1 MPASR
6 RPLFHWLLLF
16 ALVALWGSSFAF
28 TKVAVTALAP
38 EAVVAARLVIA
49 AVVLIAVGVVLGRR
63 VPKGRRLWAY
73 SAAMAVFGNALPF
86 MLISWGQQGISSG
99 LAGILMAVMPLTTM
113 VLAHVFIEGERL
125 TPIKVAGFVVGFM
138 GVVVLIGPEA
148 LLALGGSRSALVSQ
162 LAVLGGAVSYAVATI
177 LARRRPPAD
186 AIATAAGVTAI
197 AAVMMVPVA
206 AATGNAPLTLDVPV
220 PALIAVAVLGVM
232 STAVATV
239 VYFRLVAAAGP
250 SFLSQINYLIP
261 VWAVGVGVAVMGEQ
275 PEWSALGG
283 LVLVLA
289 GIALSERGRANPPAA
304 AEITESR
311 R

>member
-1 MPASR
+1 MSAPR
-6 RPLFHWLLLF
+6 RPLLHWLLLF
-16 ALVALWGSSFAF
+16 ALVVMWGSSFAF

-38 EAVVAARLVIA
+38 EAVVAARLAIA
-49 AVVLIAVGVVLGRR
+49 AVVLIVVGVALGRR
-63 VPKGRRLWAY
+63 VPVGRRLWAY
-73 SAAMAVFGNALPF
+73 SAAMAVVGNALPF
-86 MLISWGQQGISSG
+86 VLISWGQQGISSG

-113 VLAHVFIEGERL
+113 VLAHVFVEGEQL
-125 TPIKVAGFVVGFM
+125 TPVKVAGFVVGFL

-162 LAVLGGAVSYAVATI
+162 LAVLGGAVCYAVNTI

-186 AIATAAGVTAI
+186 AIATAAGVTVI
-197 AAVMMVPVA
+197 AAVLMVPVA
-206 AATGNAPLTLDVPV
+206 AAGDARMTLDVPV
-220 PALIAVAVLGVM
+220 PALVAVAVLGVM

-261 VWAVGVGVAVMGEQ
+261 VWAVGVGVTVMGEE

-289 GIALSERGRANPPAA
+289 GIALSERGRASPSAV
-304 AEITESR
+304 AEVTESR

>member
-1 MPASR
+1 MAISR
-6 RPLFHWLLLF
+6 RPLSHWLLLF
-16 ALVALWGSSFAF
+16 ALVAMWGSSFAL

-38 EAVVAARLVIA
+38 EAVVAARLAIA
-49 AVVLIAVGVVLGRR
+49 AVVLAAVGLALGRR
-63 VPKGRRLWAY
+63 LPRGWRLWAY
-73 SAAMAVFGNALPF
+73 SAAMAVIGNALPF
-86 MLISWGQQGISSG
+86 VLISWGQQGISSA

-113 VLAHVFIEGERL
+113 VLAHVFVEGERM
-125 TPIKVAGFVVGFM
+125 TPAKIAGFLVGFT

-148 LLALGGSRSALVSQ
+148 LLALGGSRSALASQ
-162 LAVLGGAVSYAVATI
+162 LAVLGGTVCYAVNTI

-186 AIATAAGVTAI
+186 ALATAAGVTVI
-197 AAVMMVPVA
+197 AAVLMMPVA
-206 AATGNAPLTLDVPV
+206 AAGGAPWPIDAPV
-220 PALIAVAVLGVM
+220 PALIAVGVLGIV

-239 VYFRLVAAAGP
+239 VYFRLIAAAGP

-261 VWAVGVGVAVMGEQ
+261 VWAVGVGVAVMDER

-289 GIALSERGRANPPAA
+289 GIALSERGRAGPAA
-304 AEITESR
+304 PGAVTGSR